1 MIPTPLIVLGTTN
14 RKKGDELA
22 ALFAP
27 LGIELRTLADF
38 PDVANVVEDGDTFA
52 ANAALKALGQARRLG
67 QWVLG
72 EDSGLV
78 VDELGGAPGVFSAR
92 YAGENATDAANNRRL
107 LDQLGK
113 TPPEKRAAR
122 FVCHMTLCDPSG
134 EIRAES
140 EESCRGR
147 IALEPYGTHGFG
159 YDPLFEI
166 VEYHHTLAEL
176 GPRVKAVISHRARA
190 ARWLIPQLR

>member
-1 MIPTPLIVLGTTN
+1 MPLIVLGTTN
-14 RKKGDELA
+14 RKKGAELA

-27 LGIELRTLADF
+27 VGIELQTLADF
-38 PDVANVVEDGDTFA
+38 ADVASVVEDGDTFA
-52 ANAALKALGQARRLG
+52 ANAALKAVGQARHLG

-72 EDSGLV
+72 EDSGLM
-78 VDELGGAPGVFSAR
+78 VDALGGAPGVFSAR
-92 YAGENATDAANNRRL
+92 YAGTEATDETNNRRL
-107 LDQLGK
+107 LEELAD

-134 EIRAES
+134 AIRAES
-140 EESCRGR
+140 EASCRGR
-147 IALEPYGTHGFG
+147 IAPAPRGAHGFG

-166 VEYHHTLAEL
+166 VEYHRTLAEL

-190 ARWLIPQLR
+190 ARRLIPQLR